1 MDIFNNFKGL
11 FLSVWN
17 KGIIGVDFV
26 QILIGLGIFFV
37 FLIFRGLIS
46 KLIIRKLEIISKRTT
61 NKLDDTFVKAMDGPA
76 KFLPIVLGFFF
87 ASYYITFAEETR
99 SFVDNI
105 NRTLITILLF
115 WTIHQIIEP
124 ISYILSGLDKLLTRE
139 LIGWIIKSL
148 KILIFIL
155 GAAAV
160 LELWG
165 IKIGPIIAGLG
176 LFGVAVALGAQ
187 DLFKNLISGILV
199 LVEKRF
205 KIGDWIIVEGII
217 EGIVEK
223 IGFRSTVIRKF
234 DKSLAIIPNFQFAEN
249 AVINVSQK
257 TNWLIS
263 WTITLQYDTTID
275 QLKKIRDKIEEYINS
290 HEDFNISV
298 GVSVR
303 VDKFSDSSIDMY
315 VRCFTKTSRWSEYL
329 QVKERLALSIKEIV
343 EENNA
348 SFAFPSQSI
357 YVEKM
362 IALFYL
368 VLQIIKLYSYVVIA
382 NVVISWLVAFNIL
395 NTSNRFVY
403 SVLEFTYRLTDPF
416 LNRIRAFLPNLG
428 AFDISPIILLLLL
441 WFIEMCMKIYIAPII
456 F

>member
-1 MDIFNNFKGL
+1 MEAFSNLNDL
-11 FLSVWN
+11 FQSVWS
-17 KGIIGVDFV
+17 KGIFGVNFLD
-26 QILIGLGIFFV
+26 IIIGLGIFFI

-46 KLIIRKLEIISKRTT
+46 KLIIKKLEVISKRTT
-61 NKLDDTFVKAMDGPA
+61 NKLDDTFVKAMEGPA
-76 KFLPIVLGFFF
+76 RFLPLVLGFFF
-87 ASYYITFAEETR
+87 ASYYMSFGDETR
-99 SFVDNI
+99 SFIENI

-115 WTIHQIIEP
+115 WVIHQIIEP

-205 KIGDWIIVEGII
+205 KMGDWILVEGII

-249 AVINVSQK
+249 AVINVSQI
-257 TNWLIS
+257 TNWRIS
-263 WTITLQYDTTID
+263 WIITLQYDTTVD
-275 QLKKIRDKIEEYINS
+275 QLKTIRDQIEDHINKS
-290 HEDFNISV
+290 EDYDINV
-298 GVSVR
+298 GVAVR
-303 VDKFSDSSIDMY
+303 IDKFSDSSIDLY
-315 VRCFTKTSRWSEYL
+315 IRCFTKTDSWNEML
-329 QVKERLALSIKEIV
+329 KVKERLAIEIKQIV
-343 EENNA
+343 EGNKA

-357 YVEKM
+357 YIEK
-362 IALFYL
+362 
-368 VLQIIKLYSYVVIA
+368 K
-382 NVVISWLVAFNIL
+382 
-395 NTSNRFVY
+395 
-403 SVLEFTYRLTDPF
+403 
-416 LNRIRAFLPNLG
+416 
-428 AFDISPIILLLLL
+428 
-441 WFIEMCMKIYIAPII
+441 
-456 F
+456 

>member
-1 MDIFNNFKGL
+1 MEIFNNFKDL

-17 KGIIGVDFV
+17 RGILGIDIFE
-26 QILIGLGIFFV
+26 ILIGLGIFLI

-46 KLIIRKLEIISKRTT
+46 KLIIKKLEIISQKTT
-61 NKLDDTFVKAMDGPA
+61 NKLDDTFVKAMEGPA
-76 KFLPIVLGFFF
+76 RFLPVVLGFFI
-87 ASYYITFAEETR
+87 ASYYMSFSDDTR
-99 SFVDNI
+99 SFVENI

-115 WTIHQIIEP
+115 WIIHQIIEP
-124 ISYILSGLDKLLTRE
+124 ISYILSGLGRILTRE

-148 KILIFIL
+148 KVLIFIL

-205 KIGDWIIVEGII
+205 KMGDWILVEGII

-249 AVINVSQK
+249 AVINVSQI
-257 TNWLIS
+257 TNWRIS
-263 WTITLQYDTTID
+263 WIITLQYDTTVD
-275 QLKKIRDKIEEYINS
+275 QLKTIRDQIEDHINKS
-290 HEDFNISV
+290 EDYDINV
-298 GVSVR
+298 GVAVR
-303 VDKFSDSSIDMY
+303 IDKFSDSSIDLY
-315 VRCFTKTSRWSEYL
+315 IRCFTKTDSWNEML
-329 QVKERLALSIKEIV
+329 KVKERLAIEIKQIV
-343 EENNA
+343 EGNKA

-357 YVEKM
+357 YIEK
-362 IALFYL
+362 
-368 VLQIIKLYSYVVIA
+368 K
-382 NVVISWLVAFNIL
+382 
-395 NTSNRFVY
+395 
-403 SVLEFTYRLTDPF
+403 
-416 LNRIRAFLPNLG
+416 
-428 AFDISPIILLLLL
+428 
-441 WFIEMCMKIYIAPII
+441 
-456 F
+456 

>member
-1 MDIFNNFKGL
+1 MEIFNNFKNL

-17 KGIIGVDFV
+17 RGILGIDIFE
-26 QILIGLGIFFV
+26 ILIGLGIFLI

-46 KLIIRKLEIISKRTT
+46 KLIIKKLEIISQKTT

-76 KFLPIVLGFFF
+76 RFLPVVLGFFI
-87 ASYYITFAEETR
+87 ASYYMSFSDDTR
-99 SFVDNI
+99 SFVENI

-115 WTIHQIIEP
+115 WIIHQIIEP
-124 ISYILSGLDKLLTRE
+124 ISYILSGLGRILTRE

-148 KILIFIL
+148 KVLIFIL

-205 KIGDWIIVEGII
+205 KMGDWILVEGII

-223 IGFRSTVIRKF
+223 IGFRSTTIRKF

-249 AVINVSQK
+249 AVINVSQT
-257 TNWLIS
+257 TNWIIS
-263 WTITLQYDTTID
+263 WIINLQYDSTVD
-275 QLKKIRDKIEEYINS
+275 QLKKIRDEIENYIKS
-290 HEDFNISV
+290 HEDFDSEI
-298 GVSVR
+298 GYAVR
-303 VDKFSDSSIDMY
+303 IDKFAESSIDMY
-315 VRCFTKTSRWSEYL
+315 VRCFTKTDEWEQWLS
-329 QVKERLALSIKEIV
+329 VKERLAIQIKQIV
-343 EENNA
+343 EKNGA

-357 YVEKM
+357 YVEK
-362 IALFYL
+362 
-368 VLQIIKLYSYVVIA
+368 K
-382 NVVISWLVAFNIL
+382 
-395 NTSNRFVY
+395 
-403 SVLEFTYRLTDPF
+403 
-416 LNRIRAFLPNLG
+416 
-428 AFDISPIILLLLL
+428 
-441 WFIEMCMKIYIAPII
+441 
-456 F
+456 

>member
-1 MDIFNNFKGL
+1 MGVFNNFKDL
-11 FLSVWN
+11 FLSVWE
-17 KGIIGVDFV
+17 KGILGIDFF
-26 QILIGLGIFFV
+26 QIIVGIGIFFI

-46 KLIIRKLEIISKRTT
+46 KLIIKKLEVISKRTT
-61 NKLDDTFVKAMDGPA
+61 NKLDDALVKSMEGPA
-76 KFLPIVLGFFF
+76 RFLPIVLGVFF
-87 ASYYITFAEETR
+87 ASYYMSFSEEMR

-105 NRTLITILLF
+105 NRTLITVLIF
-115 WTIHQIIEP
+115 WIIHQIIEP
-124 ISYILSGLDKLLTRE
+124 VSYILSGLDKLLTRE
-139 LIGWIIKSL
+139 LVGWIIKSL

-205 KIGDWIIVEGII
+205 KIGDWILVEGII

-249 AVINVSQK
+249 AVINVSQT

-263 WTITLQYDTTID
+263 WFITLQYDTTVD
-275 QLKKIRDKIEEYINS
+275 QLKTIRNQIEEHINQN
-290 HEDFNISV
+290 EDFDTSI
-298 GVSVR
+298 GVAVR

-315 VRCFTKTSRWSEYL
+315 VRCFSKTNEWEEWLS
-329 QVKERLALSIKEIV
+329 VKEKLALEIKQIV
-343 EENNA
+343 EKNGA

-357 YVEKM
+357 YVEK
-362 IALFYL
+362 
-368 VLQIIKLYSYVVIA
+368 K
-382 NVVISWLVAFNIL
+382 
-395 NTSNRFVY
+395 
-403 SVLEFTYRLTDPF
+403 
-416 LNRIRAFLPNLG
+416 
-428 AFDISPIILLLLL
+428 
-441 WFIEMCMKIYIAPII
+441 
-456 F
+456 